1 MKEIFKI
8 IISFVIAL
16 TFFSSCNED
25 ANLPTPEGL
34 ADGAAASIHRTDA
47 SDLTINSYNYA
58 SLALEFDIAILQD
71 GEVSSVDLMVVYGTT
86 TVIDSVPVFS
96 RDFENPGNIA
106 TITSFPAT
114 AAVNIADIVAAIAA
128 ITDTTDLAG
137 GDDFMFFLNVTTV
150 DGRLLP
156 GYLPTGEIT
165 QSPAQRNIEGQ
176 NFNVLAPIVCP
187 LYIDLFVGTYDVQE
201 YDGTATT
208 EYTCTVELDPAE
220 PYGLIV
226 YDLWWGPSSTYITID
241 PLSYEVLGED
251 QIITDWGPYG
261 GAYGRIGMS
270 DFNSGYA
277 NTCDLILFWNSTPD
291 LPESG
296 YWWGVTCDYTLTRTG
311 DKNSQTENIERDIP
325 YSIIRR

>member
-8 IISFVIAL
+8 IISFAIAL
-16 TFFSSCNED
+16 TILSSCNED

-34 ADGAAASIHRTDA
+34 ADGVAVSINRTDA

-58 SLALEFDIAILQD
+58 SLALEFDIAVLQD
-71 GEVSSVDLMVVYGTT
+71 GEASSVDLMVAYN
-86 TVIDSVPVFS
+86 
-96 RDFENPGNIA
+96 RDYANPGTLA

-128 ITDTTDLAG
+128 VTDTTVLVG

-176 NFNVLAPIVCP
+176 NFNILTPIVCP

-201 YDGTATT
+201 YDGTATA
-208 EYTCTVELDPAE
+208 EYTCTVELDPEE

-226 YDLWWGPSSTYITID
+226 YDLWWGPSATRIRID
-241 PLSYEVLGED
+241 PDTYEVLGDD

-296 YWWGVTCDYTLTRTG
+296 FWWGVTCDYTLTRTG